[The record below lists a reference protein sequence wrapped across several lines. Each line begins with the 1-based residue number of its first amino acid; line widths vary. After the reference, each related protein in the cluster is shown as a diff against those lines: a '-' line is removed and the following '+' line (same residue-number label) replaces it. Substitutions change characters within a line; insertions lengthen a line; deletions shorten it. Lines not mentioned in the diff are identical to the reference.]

1 MVGRSVDKKDE
12 IQAYIKARSKLGC
25 SLKKLMT
32 EISTAFGPSCVSY
45 DTVRQWKKKFESGVE
60 SIKNAPKSGR
70 PKSASRKEIV
80 SIIKEIIEGNARFRV
95 CDIAQKVGISLSTV
109 HLILKKH
116 LKVRKISARWVPHL
130 LTDKQKRQRV
140 KEAKKLLQM
149 FPKCMYD
156 KKQFASVVTGDETW
170 VHYFEPVRKVSN
182 KIWATKHSKRPIIAK
197 RSLGTKKVLY
207 AIFFSGEGVAIKV
220 PVEKGKSITGK
231 YYKDVVLKKLKKH
244 YQKRHPATGFKHVR
258 LLHDN
263 APAHTSAIVTAFLKK
278 EKVTVLPHPLYSPDL
293 NPCDFFLF
301 PKSKAFLPG
310 WKYQSQQALGSAI
323 HQYLI
328 TVPKSAYH
336 DAFKKWIHR
345 LKLCISSHGEYFEGM
360 KWVLL
365 G

>member
-12 IQAYIKARSKLGC
+12 IRAYIKARSKLGC

-45 DTVRQWKKKFESGVE
+45 DTVRRWKKKFESGVE

-70 PKSASRKEIV
+70 PKSASRKEII
-80 SIIKEIIEGNARFRV
+80 SKIKEIIEG
-95 CDIAQKVGISLSTV
+95 VGISLSTV

-130 LTDKQKRQRV
+130 LTDEQKRPWV
-140 KEAKKLLQM
+140 KVAKKLLQM
-149 FPKCMYD
+149 FTKYD
-156 KKQFASVVTGDETW
+156 KKQFANVVTGDETW

-197 RSLGTKKVLY
+197 RSLSTKKVLY

-220 PVEKGKSITGK
+220 PVKKGKSITGK
-231 YYKDVVLKKLKKH
+231 YYKDVVLKKLKKY
-244 YQKRHPATGFKHVR
+244 YQKRRPTTGFKHVR

-278 EKVTVLPHPLYSPDL
+278 EKVTVLPHPPYSPDL
-293 NPCDFFLF
+293 APCGFFLF
-301 PKSKAFLPG
+301 PKLKAFLAG
-310 WKYQSQQALGSAI
+310 RKYQSRQALGSAI

-328 TVPKSAYH
+328 TVLKSAYR
-336 DAFKKWIHR
+336 DAFKKWTHR

-360 KWVLL
+360 K
-365 G
+365 